1 MNRTNATKLLLSS
14 GLVALVALFIWMV
27 TSGFDMTT
35 VYGATRPIPYTYDKG
50 PFNITDV
57 SIQDGGYL
65 TNLIGFIENTDPFL
79 NTIKGVSLKIEMYDR
94 NNHLIDVAESGYS
107 SLPNEFPPLAKS
119 AFKIPIEKNN
129 DLDHIKIQILANDWG
144 TSGTY
149 GTALGNQSSNR
160 PYIGIIG
167 LALTPDIS
175 KQIGLNQTKGF
186 LLTTITKDSPANKS
200 GLRGGSNTTTFNGRD
215 IDVGGDIIL
224 KIDNK
229 QVSDIYDIMRYVQS
243 QKHAGDKI
251 HLTILR
257 DNAIKEVDLT
267 LGTTPSQPI
276 SQTGGNQ
283 TQEELYIE
291 CVNVAGKS
299 LCDSLFKR

>member
-1 MNRTNATKLLLSS
+1 LNRTNTRKLILSN
-14 GLVALVALFIWMV
+14 GLVASVALFIWMV

-57 SIQDGGYL
+57 SIQDGGYS

-119 AFKIPIEKNN
+119 AFKIPIGKNN

-186 LLTTITKDSPANKS
+186 LLTGITKGSPADKS
-200 GLRGGSNTTTFNGRD
+200 GLRAGSTTTTINGRD

-283 TQEELYIE
+283 TQEELYNE
-291 CVNVAGKS
+291 CLRVSSKS
-299 LCDSLFKR
+299 LCDFLFKK

>member
-14 GLVALVALFIWMV
+14 GLVALVPLSTWMV

-299 LCDSLFKR
+299 LCDTLFKR